1 MKPMTPEVEMQV
13 SKLARLSYVASA
25 LMYRKSGDRD
35 RMNAERHMAKCEKL
49 KQKYFI
55 GPCPF

>member
-1 MKPMTPEVEMQV
+1 MKTMPPEVEMQV
-13 SKLARLSYVASA
+13 SQFARLSYIASA
-25 LMYRKSGDRD
+25 LMYRKAGDRV
-35 RMNAERHMAKCEKL
+35 RMNQERHLAKCEKL

>member
-1 MKPMTPEVEMQV
+1 MKRMTPEVEMQV
-13 SKLARLSYVASA
+13 SKFARLSHIASA
-25 LMYRKSGDRD
+25 LMYRKSGDRN
-35 RMNAERHMAKCEKL
+35 RMNAELHMAKCEKL

>member
-1 MKPMTPEVEMQV
+1 MNAMTPEVEMQI
-13 SKLARLSYVASA
+13 SKFARLSYVASA
-25 LMYRKSGDRD
+25 LMYRKLGDRI
-35 RMNAERHMAKCEKL
+35 RMKIELNMAKCEKL